1 MAGYVQ
7 DRQNNENRVQTIKS
21 KVSIPDYF
29 EQIIVPARQSYYSGY
44 NTDLWSGHVICP
56 LHDEDTPS
64 FSYKPDAGIFKC
76 FGCGASGDVISLHQQ
91 FMFIEN
97 GERVNF
103 TDALKFLERVFIQ
116 KQDISETTVI
126 KTVEEK
132 NVDEFTYMNSVYQRI
147 LHEVAFSK
155 KSLEEKSRLIWE
167 ARALRELA
175 YEKGNRIVYQVSA
188 ELRRIYKSI

>member
-7 DRQNNENRVQTIKS
+7 DRKDNESRVQIIKS

-29 EQIIVPARQSYYSGY
+29 EQIIVPARQNYYSGY

-64 FSYKPDAGIFKC
+64 FSYKPDAEIFKC

-91 FMFIEN
+91 FIFNET
-97 GERVNF
+97 GERVSF
-103 TDALKFLERVFIQ
+103 ADALKFLERVFIKGQ
-116 KQDISETTVI
+116 EITETDVI
-126 KTVEEK
+126 KTTVSRDLNK
-132 NVDEFTYMNSVYQRI
+132 FTYMNSIYQRI

-155 KSLEEKSRLIWE
+155 KSVAEKNRIVWE
-167 ARALRELA
+167 TRALRELA
-175 YEKGNRIVYQVSA
+175 YAKGDYVVEQVSK
-188 ELRRIYKSI
+188 ELRQIHKSL